1 MGVHIAHSK
10 RQEHAMLTKFDLH
23 VFEQRFG
30 SFLEGS
36 FCFAASFI
44 MPPSSLNSLV
54 VSTQLVH
61 WFFPIAHLG
70 EVENSNKRLLDK
82 GKAAIC
88 YGRFSTLEEL
98 AANESCCVVLTFS
111 TLSFDTRDILVG
123 CCDHGFYVIHSD
135 SVLQDVPS
143 SDEMF
148 SDYSRELGGLFEKLL
163 LIGGLFKA
171 VLARRFTDWP
181 GGPCGSEKVPKA
193 SVMMMMMMIKSV
205 LLRLRQKKLL
215 NHQEYFNPC
224 SPTPFAHQRVR
235 KIMGKKNLSV
245 STHHPSHRDTM
256 YASMIHDVC
265 I

>member
-1 MGVHIAHSK
+1 MSVSSKLDELWLRLSTCKLTDFGSLLKGGHPTNSSDLSVREFSDACDKLGISTRKEGVTVEDVVWACILPHSK

-30 SFLEGS
+30 SSLEGS

-44 MPPSSLNSLV
+44 MPPSSLNSLDLV

-70 EVENSNKRLLDK
+70 EVESSNKRLLDK
-82 GKAAIC
+82 GKSAIC

-111 TLSFDTRDILVG
+111 TLSLNTRDILVG

-181 GGPCGSEKVPKA
+181 GGPC
-193 SVMMMMMMIKSV
+193 
-205 LLRLRQKKLL
+205 R
-215 NHQEYFNPC
+215 
-224 SPTPFAHQRVR
+224 
-235 KIMGKKNLSV
+235 
-245 STHHPSHRDTM
+245 
-256 YASMIHDVC
+256 
-265 I
+265 